1 MGHLSGDIPD
11 EVALGYHFCFGT
23 WGGWPK
29 SVAPDMGV
37 AVRLAN
43 EAVARAGRRVDYVHL
58 PVMPDAD
65 DAYFGPMDGLAIGDT
80 RPFLGIVLDDGLEAF
95 ERRARTAHRY
105 LPDFGIASYCGWGR
119 EDPARVPTLLADLRA
134 SAERLTTVLPAVR

>member
-1 MGHLSGDIPD
+1 
-11 EVALGYHFCFGT
+11 
-23 WGGWPK
+23 
-29 SVAPDMGV
+29 MGV

>member
-1 MGHLSGDIPD
+1 
-11 EVALGYHFCFGT
+11 
-23 WGGWPK
+23 
-29 SVAPDMGV
+29 
-37 AVRLAN
+37 
-43 EAVARAGRRVDYVHL
+43 
-58 PVMPDAD
+58 
-65 DAYFGPMDGLAIGDT
+65 
-80 RPFLGIVLDDGLEAF
+80 LEAF